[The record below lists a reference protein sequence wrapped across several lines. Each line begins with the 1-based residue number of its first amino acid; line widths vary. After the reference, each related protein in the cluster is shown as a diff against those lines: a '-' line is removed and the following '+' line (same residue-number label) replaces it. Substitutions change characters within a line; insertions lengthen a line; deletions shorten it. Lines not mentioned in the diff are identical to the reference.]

1 MGSRL
6 YNFQNN
12 IVQQR
17 IELAQSGTFTDPS
30 STVPLHANSSKQ
42 DLTAPT
48 ANSDTVKMPK
58 TSLIDIPRILPSFFN
73 AYASNNQQASRNS
86 KASKFMNT
94 VKIKSASFKRA
105 LFPNYSANLNK
116 SSVTTTQTQA
126 ETFMP
131 SEVVVVS
138 HSKEQ
143 QQIVALSSMSSSA
156 TTSSSSTSALAVTPP
171 VAAESVTVTTS
182 PGKTETG
189 LMQSVPASLNSLSRE
204 KAAL

>member
-1 MGSRL
+1 
-6 YNFQNN
+6 
-12 IVQQR
+12 
-17 IELAQSGTFTDPS
+17 
-30 STVPLHANSSKQ
+30 
-42 DLTAPT
+42 
-48 ANSDTVKMPK
+48 
-58 TSLIDIPRILPSFFN
+58 
-73 AYASNNQQASRNS
+73 
-86 KASKFMNT
+86 MNT